1 MSTNNNSSSSMNK
14 STFHAAMHPWFAM
27 GHLTPF
33 LHLSN
38 KLAEKGNKVSFF
50 SPRKTITKLQQ
61 SNLHPNLITFYP
73 LDVPHVDGLPHGA
86 ETMSDVQI
94 SISHLLITAFYLLK
108 DHVQSL
114 LIDLKPDVVF
124 YDFAG
129 WIPSFT
135 TPLGIK
141 SVQHTVVS
149 AASTAYLLVPSR
161 QLDSAS
167 LARFSPNG
175 EDKTN
180 TEIKLMGPPPGFP
193 LNSPIMLHLHE
204 VRTISLF
211 VTRKNEFTG
220 LSFYEQLTNSMKAC
234 DSISIRTCREIEGPY
249 CDYIETQYGKPV
261 LLTGPALP
269 EKLTKPLEE
278 KWANWLSVFSPG
290 SVLYCAFGSEWVL
303 RKDQFQELVLGFE
316 LTEMPFFV
324 ALKPP
329 IGCTTVEEALP
340 KGFEERVRQRG
351 VVHGGWVQQPQILA
365 HPSVGCFVTH
375 CGFGSMWEALMSHCQ
390 IVLMPQLGDQFLNT
404 RILAGDLKVGVEVE
418 RREEDGCFTKE
429 SFSRLVKGVMDETN
443 PIGIEIRE
451 NHNKLRETLSNKV
464 LENSYNHNFIS
475 KIHDLMK

>member
-1 MSTNNNSSSSMNK
+1 MSTNSSSSMNK
-14 STFHAAMHPWFAM
+14 LTFHAAMHPWFAM
-27 GHLTPF
+27 GHLTP
-33 LHLSN
+33 
-38 KLAEKGNKVSFF
+38 
-50 SPRKTITKLQQ
+50 KTITKLQQ

-73 LDVPHVDGLPHGA
+73 LDVLVDGLPHGA
-86 ETMSDVQI
+86 ETMSGVHI
-94 SISHLLITAFYLLK
+94 SISHLLMTAFYLLK

-129 WIPSFT
+129 WIPSFR
-135 TPLGIK
+135 TPVGIK
-141 SVQHTVVS
+141 SIQHTVVT
-149 AASTAYLLVPSR
+149 AASTAYLLVPLL

-167 LARFSPNG
+167 LARFSLNG

-180 TEIKLMGPPPGFP
+180 TEIKLMGPPPCFP

-204 VRTISLF
+204 VRTVSSF

-220 LSFYEQLTNSMKAC
+220 LSFYEQLTYSMKAC

-269 EKLTKPLEE
+269 EKLTEPLEG
-278 KWANWLSVFSPG
+278 KWANWLGVFSPG

-329 IGCTTVEEALP
+329 TGCTTVKETLP

-351 VVHGGWVQQPQILA
+351 VVRMSSTTINIGRMFCNTVW
-365 HPSVGCFVTH
+365 F
-375 CGFGSMWEALMSHCQ
+375 SMWDALMSQCQ
-390 IVLMPQLGDQFLNT
+390 IILMPYLGDQLLNT

-418 RREEDGCFTKE
+418 RRKEDGWFTKE

-443 PIGIEIRE
+443 PIEIRE
-451 NHNKLRETLSNKV
+451 NHNNLRDTLSNKS
-464 LENSYNHNFIS
+464 LENSYDDNFIS
-475 KIHDLMK
+475 RIHDLMK